1 MERRNDKCHS
11 KWIMHGRLC
20 ESAMGKTH
28 ATFYSESSP
37 PGAPLSLLKF
47 SVLSHARHS
56 AGSFRPPCLRGDL
69 LRRRRRRQQ
78 LAWLEKV
85 SNNIVNSLFDYLSG
99 GFFGLPS
106 SPSQSK
112 PKRRRLVKFRRYFQ
126 AVRIK
131 MQSAW
136 FHKTLPK
143 YLDTHFLL
151 WSANFAVG

>member
-1 MERRNDKCHS
+1 MPLKVDHAREV
-11 KWIMHGRLC
+11 RLC

-28 ATFYSESSP
+28 ATSYGESSP

-47 SVLSHARHS
+47 SVRSHATHS

-69 LRRRRRRQQ
+69 LRRRRRQQ

-126 AVRIK
+126 AGRRK
-131 MQSAW
+131 MQTTW
-136 FHKTLPK
+136 FHTKPSQNILTP
-143 YLDTHFLL
+143 
-151 WSANFAVG
+151 NFGVG